1 MFARSSARPPFVP
14 PPVAKRSPSASDK
27 PARKAPAKDAD
38 DAPRQ
43 RSPNYPSVGLP
54 DAIARA
60 TRLYEGVGTAGASPD
75 SAAKLIGYSK
85 NHGTARMT
93 MSALKKFGLVEE
105 RNGRV
110 VPAKLTVDLANF
122 PPTHPRHVGALRT
135 AALSPRVYRE
145 AYNRYRPHGVLPPD
159 DVLSADFV
167 ADSGF
172 LPDKVP
178 AFLTDFRASLSHAG
192 LLRGNALTDAA
203 AAAATGTESTDRGPA
218 LAAFDPAAPP
228 VPKPGDTVRWVE
240 EDPDADEGD
249 DAEPD
254 EHEGVVQGLSED
266 GAWAFVA
273 GYGEGVPVAELSVV
287 PAEAEEEA
295 EDEEVP
301 APANPFA
308 APRSA
313 VRTEACALEEGDAVL
328 TRPDDLGPESLEELQ
343 AWLDLVMKKLRRLG
357 EAARDA

>member
-1 MFARSSARPPFVP
+1 M
-14 PPVAKRSPSASDK
+14 AKRSSSASE
-27 PARKAPAKDAD
+27 KAAAKSSPKDAD

-122 PPTHPRHVGALRT
+122 PPTHPRHVAALRT

-192 LLRGNALTDAA
+192 LLRGNALNETTGADAA
-203 AAAATGTESTDRGPA
+203 AAGAAVTGTGPADRGPA

-240 EDPDADEGD
+240 DDPDAGDGGD
-249 DAEPD
+249 DGDGDPD

-273 GYGEGVPVAELSVV
+273 GYGEGVPVADLSVV
-287 PAEAEEEA
+287 PTESDREEEDA
-295 EDEEVP
+295 EDVP

-328 TRPDDLGPESLEELQ
+328 TRPDDLSPESLEELQ
-343 AWLDLVMKKLRRLG
+343 AWLDLVMKKLRRLS
-357 EAARDA
+357 EAAE